1 MKEENSFD
9 KDDVE
14 QEMEWLR
21 SINMEKDVEV
31 REAAKEIV
39 LLKRKKII
47 TEEKL

>member
-1 MKEENSFD
+1 MREENNFD

-14 QEMEWLR
+14 LEMEWLR

-39 LLKRKKII
+39 LLKRKKVK
-47 TEEKL
+47 TEGK